1 VAAHQNVLVS
11 KDKAKIIS
19 ERQLDRRATVREMV
33 HASGVVLEVIEIPD
47 ESADQGP
54 AVLVLVI
61 AGPRAELVIVPGGAH
76 HGLDCGVKGRLVGV
90 DSVVFNVRLEAMI
103 ELNALVDKDTKG
115 KMDAFVSRTKT
126 ENDGIVVLAWA
137 FLEKA
142 KGRGVPRELEI
153 WELLGE

>member
-1 VAAHQNVLVS
+1 
-11 KDKAKIIS
+11 
-19 ERQLDRRATVREMV
+19 
-33 HASGVVLEVIEIPD
+33 
-47 ESADQGP
+47 
-54 AVLVLVI
+54 
-61 AGPRAELVIVPGGAH
+61 
-76 HGLDCGVKGRLVGV
+76 VGV